1 MADLPVEAL
10 NEAISEVREVMSQ
23 YTNCPDPTKSASRK
37 ERYRQAKESEPTLQS
52 PNPMSPQA
60 PALMRLGP
68 VMEDEE
74 ETLILTSEP
83 HVAIT
88 KHKPGRPPGR
98 RNILSSP
105 LSFLGVG

>member
-37 ERYRQAKESEPTLQS
+37 ERYRQAKESGE
-52 PNPMSPQA
+52 A